1 MRDILL
7 TQDAGVLTIAFN
19 RADKKNSFTTAMYT
33 GMVTALENAAH
44 DEQVR
49 AVVFQGSR
57 QVFSAGND
65 IEEFGSRPPV
75 APDAPVWH
83 FIRVLSS
90 FPKPIVAAV
99 NGLAIGIG
107 TTMLL
112 HCDLVYAAADARFSV
127 PFVNL
132 GVCPEAGSS
141 FLLQKMFGY
150 RSAAEALLLGG
161 QFSAEEAL
169 KGGLV
174 TRLIPPDDL
183 LGYAQ
188 QQASSLADKPI
199 SALMETKRLLKS
211 HDAESV
217 SVRIEEETGLFQ
229 KMVTQP
235 AAREA
240 FAAFGEKRRPD
251 FRKVGQ

>member
-1 MRDILL
+1 MQDIIL
-7 TQDAGVLTIAFN
+7 TQGAGVLAIAFN
-19 RADKKNSFTTAMYT
+19 RAGKKNSFTAAMYT
-33 GMVTALENAAH
+33 DMVAALENAAG
-44 DEQVR
+44 DDQVR

-57 QVFSAGND
+57 EVFSAGND
-65 IEEFGSRPPV
+65 IDDFSSNPPV
-75 APDAPVWH
+75 EPDAPVWQ
-83 FIRVLSS
+83 FIRALSA

-99 NGLAIGIG
+99 NGVVVGIG
-107 TTMLL
+107 VTMLL
-112 HCDLVYAAADARFSV
+112 HCDLVYAATDARFRV

-141 FLLQKMFGY
+141 LLLQKIFGY

-161 QFSAEEAL
+161 QFSAEDAL
-169 KGGLV
+169 KGGLI
-174 TRLIPPDDL
+174 TRLLPPDDVL
-183 LGYAQ
+183 AYAR
-188 QQASSLADKPI
+188 QQATHLADTPL
-199 SALMETKRLLKS
+199 SALLETKRLLKS

-217 SVRIEEETGLFQ
+217 NARIAEETSLFQ

-240 FAAFGEKRRPD
+240 FAAFREKRRPD

>member
-7 TQDAGVLTIAFN
+7 TRAAGVLTIAFN
-19 RADKKNSFTTAMYT
+19 RVYKKNSFTAAMYT
-33 GMVTALENAAH
+33 DMVTALEDAAG
-44 DEQVR
+44 DDQVR
-49 AVVFQGSR
+49 AVVFQGTR

-65 IEEFGSRPPV
+65 IDEFSSSPPI
-75 APDAPVWH
+75 APDAPVWQ
-83 FIRVLSS
+83 FVRALST

-141 FLLQKMFGY
+141 LLLQKIFGY

-161 QFSAEEAL
+161 QFSAEEAF

-174 TRLIPPDDL
+174 TRLLPLDDVL
-183 LGYAQ
+183 AYAQ
-188 QQASSLADKPI
+188 QQAANLAGKPV

-211 HDAESV
+211 QDAESV
-217 SVRIEEETGLFQ
+217 SSRIAEETSLFQ

-240 FAAFGEKRRPD
+240 FAAFSEKRRPD

>member
-1 MRDILL
+1 MQDILVIRE
-7 TQDAGVLTIAFN
+7 AGVLTIALN
-19 RADKKNSFTTAMYT
+19 RPEKMNSLTAAMYAAIAGT
-33 GMVTALENAAH
+33 LESASG

-49 AVVFQGSR
+49 VVVIQGSQR
-57 QVFSAGND
+57 VFSAGND
-65 IEEFGSRPPV
+65 IEEFGSNPPV
-75 APDAPVWH
+75 AQDAPVWR
-83 FIRVLSS
+83 FICVLST

-141 FLLQKMFGY
+141 LLLQKMFGY

-161 QFSAEEAL
+161 QFGAEEAL

-174 TRLIPPDDL
+174 TRLLPPDDVL
-183 LGYAQ
+183 AYAQ
-188 QQASSLADKPI
+188 KQAANLADKPVF
-199 SALMETKRLLKS
+199 ALMETKRLLKS
-211 HDAESV
+211 HDVESV
-217 SVRIEEETGLFQ
+217 SARIEEETRLFQ

>member
-33 GMVTALENAAH
+33 GMVTALENAAD

-65 IEEFGSRPPV
+65 IEEFGSSPPV
-75 APDAPVWH
+75 APDAPVWQ
-83 FIRVLSS
+83 FIRVLST
-90 FPKPIVAAV
+90 FPKSIVAAV

-112 HCDLVYAAADARFSV
+112 HCDLVYAAADTRFSV

-141 FLLQKMFGY
+141 LLLQKVFGY

-174 TRLIPPDDL
+174 TRLLPPDDV

-188 QQASSLADKPI
+188 QQASNLADKPI

-217 SVRIEEETGLFQ
+217 SARIEEETRLFQ

-251 FRKVGQ
+251 FRKAGQ

>member
-1 MRDILL
+1 MRDILV
-7 TQDAGVLTIAFN
+7 TREAGVLTIALN
-19 RADKKNSFTTAMYT
+19 RPEKKNSLTAAMYLAIT
-33 GMVTALENAAH
+33 ETLEGAYG

-49 AVVFQGSR
+49 VVVIQGSQ

-75 APDAPVWH
+75 APDAPVWQ
-83 FIRVLSS
+83 FIRVLST

-112 HCDLVYAAADARFSV
+112 HCDLVYAATDARFSV

-141 FLLQKMFGY
+141 LLLQKVFGY

-161 QFSAEEAL
+161 QFSAEEAF
-169 KGGLV
+169 KGGLA
-174 TRLIPPDDL
+174 TRLLPPEDV

-188 QQASSLADKPI
+188 QRASNLADKPV

-217 SVRIEEETGLFQ
+217 SARIQEETRLFQ

-251 FRKVGQ
+251 FRKFGQ